1 MTLTANETREGPAIV
16 DVWSR
21 TSRRYRRRSVLMLL
35 VLAVLFAGLC
45 CFTFWLRT
53 GVYRPW
59 MSEHYGDVLVRSF
72 RPSGAEQITLSDF
85 LTSPISVK
93 DVEVYGIIMG
103 LLLASLSSIPLLVAI
118 LYRFPFSIPFA
129 VMVMFLAAMPWL
141 GITVLGGCVLASL
154 RPLRFSFRYASALI
168 GLIPIAIYFVSA
180 SLEPAES
187 NLKLT
192 QHQALLYAPWVLAVL
207 GSCIICALALGIARL
222 IDYRPGGIPPVLA
235 VLFAIPV
242 FLFHSQVGRD
252 ELEYRLLAR
261 EVGPGSRTMF
271 RMVDIGE
278 QAYRAATR
286 RWSRSRNE
294 SYDQIHRDE
303 LRHFVKKAILR
314 CEEDRAHAVA
324 LCDAFILHFPKSRHV
339 PNVLFLMA
347 RAQNHRIQRR
357 RLEEDHR
364 AEFRWDVPS
373 RASRGTCETLLE
385 QFPESDPGIVA
396 LYQIAILEARSG
408 GEGMD
413 RAIALLGTLTR
424 RFDASLAAV
433 SPQDS
438 SDRERTPVFRKAP
451 SSTGLGID
459 IRVLVRRA
467 RRLREMLASCR
478 ADASKPYDELFIGQ
492 ADVPGESV
500 HPMQLLLWL
509 DDADPHYKAN
519 MEGISQH
526 FGDSR
531 TRGYVEI
538 RLALLEPAISRR
550 IQQFRSAVASLRGRP
565 AGAEALLRL
574 GDALQEDSILDEA
587 KEAYDE
593 LAKEYPESCRA
604 QEARERLSSLSL
616 LETTGE

>member
-1 MTLTANETREGPAIV
+1 
-16 DVWSR
+16 
-21 TSRRYRRRSVLMLL
+21 MLL
-35 VLAVLFAGLC
+35 ILAGLFAGLC

-59 MSEHYGDVLVRSF
+59 ESEHYADVLMRSF

-129 VMVMFLAAMPWL
+129 IMVMFLAAMPWL
-141 GITVLGGCVLASL
+141 GFTVLGGCVLASL
-154 RPLRFSFRYASALI
+154 RPLRFSFRFASALI

-180 SLEPAES
+180 SLEPAAS

-207 GSCIICALALGIARL
+207 GSCIICALALAIARL

-242 FLFHSQVGRD
+242 FLFHSHVGRD

-261 EVGPGSRTMF
+261 EVGPGSRAMF

-278 QAYRAATR
+278 AADRAATR
-286 RWSRSRNE
+286 RWSRSRSE
-294 SYDQIHRDE
+294 SYDRIHRSE
-303 LRHFVKKAILR
+303 LKRAAAKVLVQ
-314 CEEDRAHAVA
+314 CEVDRAHAVD

-339 PNVLFLMA
+339 PNVLFLKG
-347 RAQNHRIQRR
+347 RVQNQRIQRR
-357 RLEEDHR
+357 RLEQDHR

-373 RASRGTCETLLE
+373 PASRRTNETLLE
-385 QFPESDPGIVA
+385 QFPESDPGAVA
-396 LYQIAILEARSG
+396 MYQLAILEARCG

-424 RFDASLAAV
+424 RFDAALAAGL
-433 SPQDS
+433 PQGP

-451 SSTGLGID
+451 PSMGLGID
-459 IRVLVRRA
+459 MRVLVRRA
-467 RRLREMLASCR
+467 RRLQEMLTSCR
-478 ADASKPYDELFIGQ
+478 ADASKPYAELFG
-492 ADVPGESV
+492 ALPGAPGEQV

-509 DDADPHYKAN
+509 DDADPHYKVN
-519 MEGISQH
+519 MEGISRH

-550 IQQFRSAVASLRGRP
+550 IQRFRSAAASLRGQP
-565 AGAEALLRL
+565 AGAEALLHL
-574 GDALQEDSILDEA
+574 GDALQDDSILDEA

-593 LAKEYPESCRA
+593 LAKQYPESCRA
-604 QEARERLSSLSL
+604 EEALERLSSLSL
-616 LETTGE
+616 LETIRE